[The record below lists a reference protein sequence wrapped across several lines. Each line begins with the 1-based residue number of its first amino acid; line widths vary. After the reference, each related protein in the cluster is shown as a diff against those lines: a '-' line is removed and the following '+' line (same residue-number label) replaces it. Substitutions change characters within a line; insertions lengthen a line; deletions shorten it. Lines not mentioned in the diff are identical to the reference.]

1 MHYLGSSHRFRYLR
15 ES

>member
-1 MHYLGSSHRFRYLR
+1 MHYLGSSHRSRYLR